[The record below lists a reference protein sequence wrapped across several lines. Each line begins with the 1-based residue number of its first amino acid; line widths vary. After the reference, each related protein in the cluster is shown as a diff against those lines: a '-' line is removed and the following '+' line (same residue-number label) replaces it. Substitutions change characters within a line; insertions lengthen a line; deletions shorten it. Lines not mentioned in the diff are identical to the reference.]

1 MRKHVKRLAL
11 SSALLLLAGC
21 AGSSGSSI
29 KTYDLGAEP
38 PKASLP
44 ALRAVSVRAA
54 MPFDGSDMLY
64 RLAWRDPGEI
74 AAFGQSRWAAPPA
87 ELLRRQLLRALPE
100 AKDAPCT
107 LAIELNEFTQV
118 FSAEQASDAHIDLRA
133 ALLGR
138 SGPVAARGVSVSE
151 PNAGPN
157 AAAGAAAFARAT
169 DRAVAELARWI
180 AAQPACRP

>member
-1 MRKHVKRLAL
+1 MLLMAAAL
-11 SSALLLLAGC
+11 SGC
-21 AGSSGSSI
+21 AGSGGAPV

-44 ALRAVSVRAA
+44 PLRAVSVRAA

-87 ELLRRQLLRALPE
+87 ELLRKQLLRALPE
-100 AKDAPCT
+100 AKEAPCA
-107 LAIELNEFTQV
+107 LAVEVNEFTQV
-118 FSAEQASDAHIDLRA
+118 FSAEQASEARIDLRA
-133 ALLGR
+133 ALVGR
-138 SGPVAARGVSVSE
+138 AGPVAARGLSVSE
-151 PNAGPN
+151 PNAGAN

-180 AAQPACRP
+180 AAQPACGG

>member
-44 ALRAVSVRAA
+44 ALRTVSVRAA

-87 ELLRRQLLRALPE
+87 ELLRKQLLRALPE
-100 AKDAPCT
+100 AKDAPCA
-107 LAIELNEFTQV
+107 LAVEVNEFTQV
-118 FSAEQASDAHIDLRA
+118 FSDEKTSDARIDLRA
-133 ALLGR
+133 ALSGR
-138 SGPVAARGVSVSE
+138 AGPVAARSVSISE
-151 PNAGPN
+151 PGGGPN
-157 AAAGAAAFARAT
+157 AAAGAAAFTRAA
-169 DRAVAELARWI
+169 DRAAAELARWI
-180 AAQPACRP
+180 AAQPACGG